1 MADFTP
7 GPWRANRFSITAA
20 GSTDTYSGTVWG
32 CIAYAEELYDNCD
45 LEGRQWST
53 SGDREA
59 NARLIAASP
68 DLLEALELAEAH
80 LAHCMGEDVE
90 PRATIRAALAKARG
104 QS

>member
-1 MADFTP
+1 MAHTP

-20 GSTDTYSGTVWG
+20 GSVDTYSGTVWG
-32 CIAYAEELYDNCD
+32 CIAYAEELYDNSD

-68 DLLEALELAEAH
+68 DMLEALEALAE
-80 LAHCMGEDVE
+80 EVE
-90 PRATIRAALAKARG
+90 EYELGNPNVLRKARAAVAKARG